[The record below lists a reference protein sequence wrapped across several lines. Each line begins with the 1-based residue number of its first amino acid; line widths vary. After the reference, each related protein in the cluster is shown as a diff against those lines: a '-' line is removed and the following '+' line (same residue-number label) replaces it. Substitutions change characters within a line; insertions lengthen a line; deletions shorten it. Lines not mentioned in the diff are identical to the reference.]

1 MWLVVSSRDVG
12 VIPQVLKIASLETE
26 AGLVHGFSTS
36 LLGTMGLTHAPDPDA
51 VMASRRQFARVL
63 EIDAEP
69 LTVAGAVHGN
79 AVARVDEHL
88 DVVRGVDALVTDR
101 RGVALFAT
109 YADCYPIV
117 LWDPEHRCAALAH
130 AGWRGT
136 VARVG
141 PAALKAMRDE
151 YGTDPA
157 HVKAGIGPGICG
169 RCYEVGEEVA
179 NHFGARFVRHGEGDR
194 FLLDLAAANRAQ
206 LDAEGVRQID
216 IIGLCTKETDY
227 LPSHRRSPDGTRF
240 GGIVALR

>member
-1 MWLVVSSRDVG
+1 VG
-12 VIPQVLKIASLETE
+12 STPQLLTIRSLEAE
-26 AGLVHGFSTS
+26 AGLVHGFSTTS
-36 LLGTMGLTHAPDPDA
+36 LGSMGLTHAPDPEV
-51 VMASRRQFARVL
+51 VMASRRQFARAL
-63 EIDAEP
+63 GIDAEP

-136 VARVG
+136 VAGVG
-141 PAALKAMRDE
+141 PAALAKLRHE
-151 YGTDPA
+151 YGTNPEQ
-157 HVKAGIGPGICG
+157 VKAGIGPGICG

-179 NHFGARFVRHGEGDR
+179 SQFDARFVRPGGGDR
-194 FLLDLAAANRAQ
+194 LLLDLAAANQAQ
-206 LDAEGVRQID
+206 LEAAGVIQVD
-216 IIGLCTKETDY
+216 VIGLCTKETDY

-240 GGIVALR
+240 GAIVALR

>member
-1 MWLVVSSRDVG
+1 VG
-12 VIPQVLKIASLETE
+12 STPQLLTIPSLEAE
-26 AGLVHGFSTS
+26 PGLVHGFSTS

-51 VMASRRQFARVL
+51 VMASRRGFARAL
-63 EIDAEP
+63 GIDAES
-69 LTVAGAVHGN
+69 LTVAGAVHSNG
-79 AVARVDEHL
+79 VVRVDEHL

-101 RGVALFAT
+101 RGVSLFAT

-117 LWDPEHRCAALAH
+117 LWDPEHRSVALVH

-141 PAALKAMRDE
+141 PAALDKLRNE
-151 YGTDPA
+151 YGSDPT

-179 NHFGARFVRHGEGDR
+179 SQFDAQFVRRGAGDR

-206 LDAEGVRQID
+206 LEAEGVTEVD
-216 IIGLCTKETDY
+216 VIGVCTKETDY

-240 GGIVALR
+240 AAIVALR

>member
-1 MWLVVSSRDVG
+1 M
-12 VIPQVLKIASLETE
+12 
-26 AGLVHGFSTS
+26 
-36 LLGTMGLTHAPDPDA
+36 
-51 VMASRRQFARVL
+51 L

-69 LTVAGAVHGN
+69 LTVAGAVHGSK
-79 AVARVDEHL
+79 VARVDEHL
-88 DVVRGVDALVTDR
+88 DVVRGVDALITDR

-141 PAALKAMRDE
+141 PAALAALRDE
-151 YGTDPA
+151 YGSNPA

-179 NHFGARFVRHGEGDR
+179 SQFDMQFVHRGDGDR

-206 LDAEGVRQID
+206 LEAEGVKQVDTIA
-216 IIGLCTKETDY
+216 LCTKETDY
-227 LPSHRRSPDGTRF
+227 LPSHRRNPDGGRF
-240 GGIVALR
+240 GAIVALR

>member
-1 MWLVVSSRDVG
+1 VG
-12 VIPQVLKIASLETE
+12 STPQLLTIPSLEAE
-26 AGLVHGFSTS
+26 AGLVHGFSTTS
-36 LLGTMGLTHAPDPDA
+36 LGSMGLTHALDPEA
-51 VMASRRQFARVL
+51 VMASRRGFARAL
-63 EIDAEP
+63 SIYAEA

-109 YADCYPIV
+109 FADCYPIV

-141 PAALKAMRDE
+141 PAALNAMRAE
-151 YGTDPA
+151 YGTDPT

-169 RCYEVGEEVA
+169 NCYEVGEEVA
-179 NHFGARFVRHGEGDR
+179 SQFDAEFVRRGAGDR

-206 LDAEGVRQID
+206 LEAEGVTEVD
-216 IIGLCTKETDY
+216 VIGLCTKETDY
-227 LPSHRRSPDGTRF
+227 LPSHRRNADGTRF
-240 GGIVALR
+240 GGIVAIR